1 MANDKP
7 AKYMSDL
14 SKIIQRLDKRGRLTR
29 VITEVDPEYEM
40 AAVAAKFEGQPSAVL
55 FENVKGHS
63 APMFT
68 GLYWSRELLA
78 DLLETDELNLSAHI
92 ASKIGKWQQ
101 KPTKPVVVK
110 KAPVKQVTQK
120 VPDVTK
126 LPIPTHAL
134 RDGGPYFDVSVV
146 VTKDPDTGVRNASVH
161 RVMVVNDTV
170 MSLLIDPGRHF
181 GVYLDKARVR
191 GETLR
196 FTLNVGVPPGVY
208 FAAATPSGAA
218 PAETDELGIASE
230 FQEGPLELV
239 KGDTSD
245 VELIAN
251 AQYALECEMFTEER
265 QEEGPFAEVTGLY
278 ADRAPRWKVHVK
290 AVHHRRRPIFHTL
303 ISGQEVWN
311 SAGLLAE
318 GHLQGLLP
326 KQAPGVKDVYMTP
339 GGCGVFHAVIQM
351 EQSHAG
357 WAKNA
362 IMSAFAGFN
371 MLKMVTVVDEDVDIR
386 NPSDIEWAMSNRLI
400 PSTGIVQVHEA
411 FGLGLNPSFP
421 GNLGT
426 KVGFDCTR
434 AHPHE
439 EKDDRVSY
447 REVSLGDYD
456 ISYGK

>member
-1 MANDKP
+1 MADKKP
-7 AKYMSDL
+7 AKYLSDL
-14 SKIIQRLDKRGRLTR
+14 SKIVQWLDKRGRLTR
-29 VITEVDPEYEM
+29 VSTEVDPEYEL
-40 AAVAAKFEGQPSAVL
+40 AAVAAQLEGQPSAVL

-63 APMFT
+63 APIFT
-68 GLYWSRELLA
+68 GLYWSREMLA
-78 DLLETDELNLSAHI
+78 DLLGTEELNLSAFI
-92 ASKIGKWQQ
+92 ASKIAKWQQ
-101 KPTKPVVVK
+101 KPIKPVVVK
-110 KAPVKQVTQK
+110 KGPVKQVTQK

-126 LPIPTHAL
+126 LPVPIHAL
-134 RDGGPYFDVSVV
+134 KDGGRYFDVSVV

-161 RVMVVNDTV
+161 RVMIVNDTV

-181 GVYLDKARVR
+181 GVYLDKAKAR

-230 FQEGPLELV
+230 FQDGPLELV
-239 KGDTSD
+239 KGDTSH

-251 AQYALECEMFTEER
+251 AQYALECEMFTEEK

-290 AVHHRRRPIFHTL
+290 AIHHRRKPIFHTL
-303 ISGQEVWN
+303 ISGEEVWN

-326 KQAPGVKDVYMTP
+326 KQAPGVQDVYMTP

-351 EQSHAG
+351 QQTHRG

-400 PSTGIVQVHEA
+400 PSTGIVQVHDS

-421 GNLGT
+421 NNVGT

-447 REVSLGDYD
+447 RDVSLTDYK